1 MDQAKQDKIQAAVF
15 RRLVEHLKSHT
26 DVQNLDLMVTAN
38 FCRNCLSK
46 WYISAADERGEEV
59 SYEEARELI
68 YGMPY
73 ADWKTEYQTPATPE
87 QEVIFEARRGRKLTN

>member
-15 RRLVEHLKSHT
+15 RRLVKHLKSNT
-26 DVQNLDLMVTAN
+26 DVQNLDLMITAD

-46 WYISAADERGEEV
+46 WYASAANEEGEQV
-59 SYEEARELI
+59 SYEEARELV

-73 ADWKTEYQTPATPE
+73 VDWKSKYQKPATPE
-87 QEVIFEARRGRKLTN
+87 QEAIFEARRGRKLTK